1 MNQAKALIKP
11 NSRARRKIVIW
22 RHGQTDWNIESRFQ
36 GHTDIP
42 LNAVGKFQVEHAA
55 KVLLGLQPVKIVSSD
70 LIRARETAAALAVL
84 TGLEVDVDPALRETN
99 GGSWEGRT
107 DSENR
112 TLDGE
117 NFVSWLQG
125 GDEPAGGNGERRS
138 DVANRALRVVNSVR
152 EKSSGTVILVTHGG
166 VARCL
171 IGSILNLEIDG
182 WSLIG
187 GLSNASWS
195 VLEEDSFGRLVLAE
209 HNSGSLPEPIFG
221 TETAL

>member
-1 MNQAKALIKP
+1 MSGDYSMSQSSEIT
-11 NSRARRKIVIW
+11 RRKIVIW
-22 RHGQTDWNIESRFQ
+22 RHGQTDWNIEHRFQ

-55 KVLLGLQPVKIVSSD
+55 KVLLGLSPVRIVSSD
-70 LIRARETAAALAVL
+70 LIRARETAAALAAL
-84 TGLEVDVDPALRETN
+84 AGLEVEIDPQLREMH
-99 GGSWEGRT
+99 GGAWEGRT
-107 DSENR
+107 GSENR
-112 TLDGE
+112 RLDQE
-117 NFVSWLQG
+117 NFVNWLQG

-138 DVANRALRVVNSVR
+138 VVAKRALSVLNELR
-152 EKSSGTVILVTHGG
+152 HESSGTVILVTHGG

-171 IGSILNLEIDG
+171 IGSILNLPIDS
-182 WSLIG
+182 WSLVG

-195 VLEEDSFGRLVLAE
+195 VLEEDAFGRLILAE